1 MKCLVLAGGKGNSL
15 WPLSREKYPKQ
26 FMNMK
31 GNRSLFQETIARNI
45 PFCEEFLIVTNQ
57 DYHFIVEGQM
67 QVFQGVKYRCFLEDE
82 RKGTGPAISVVSM
95 LCNPS
100 EMLYVVTSDAMV
112 EIENYKEAVM
122 EGQRLAKDSAAVLFG
137 IRVKNEDSCLGYILS
152 SGNHVTTFKEKPHK
166 EDTVRLIEKNGMWNS
181 GNVLFVVRNFLKELQ
196 KIDPKFYLECENVSK
211 KLVGGT
217 RIVHIPWSEAVE
229 IPSVSIDHI
238 MWERSG
244 AVSVVHADYD
254 WDDIGNFDTILQWN
268 KEVRQNTIVENCTG
282 TEIINEAEN
291 KLVMVNDIDNA
302 LVVNTDD
309 AILITS
315 KSEAH
320 RRKRLIK
327 NHIQEYNE
335 FFENGRIR
343 YRSWG
348 TYENLTKGNG
358 YKVKKV
364 TLLPGK
370 SFRKHLHRFRS
381 EHWSVVQGIASVT
394 LEDTSKDYYPN
405 SSIFVPPGKLHCVS
419 NNTDKE
425 LVIIEVSI
433 GEELKEEDTVSM
445 DTGAVYHPSKY
456 DLLVKLEPVF
466 KDFLWGGDKLR
477 KVYHKQCDYDVIAE
491 SWEMS
496 AHPSGQSIIAEGRH
510 KGLLFGE
517 YLNMA
522 GREAWGWKCQA
533 FDKFPILIK
542 LIDAKENLSVQVH
555 PDDEYALRV
564 EGQYGKSEMWHIID
578 CDENA
583 CLYCGLK
590 EDVSREELESALKSG
605 KVLSL
610 LNKIIVKKGD
620 TFFIEAGSIHAI
632 GAGILLCEIQQN
644 SDVTYRL
651 YDYDREDSL
660 GKRRELH
667 IEQAIQVAD
676 FNWKEAGS
684 SSGFM
689 GAGETR
695 NKAKLLGE
703 CKYFKCLRYEFSEK
717 LNIENDES
725 SFKAFTFLE
734 GVGKIGYGEWELAF
748 KGGDSFFLCAG
759 KGTISISGT
768 GAVIVTQV

>member
-26 FMNMK
+26 FMNIK

-45 PFCEEFLIVTNQ
+45 PFCEEFLIITNQ

-100 EMLYVVTSDAMV
+100 EMLYVVTSDAMI
-112 EIENYKEAVM
+112 EIGNYKEAVM
-122 EGQRLAKDSAAVLFG
+122 NGQRLAKNSAAVLFG
-137 IRVKNEDSCLGYILS
+137 VRIKNEDSCLGYILS
-152 SGNHVTTFKEKPHK
+152 SGSHVTRFKEKPQK

-181 GNVLFVVRNFLKELQ
+181 GNALFVVRNFLKELQ
-196 KIDPKFYLECENVSK
+196 IIAPEFYLECENISK
-211 KLVGGT
+211 KLPGGT
-217 RIVHIPWSEAVE
+217 KIVHIPWREAVGL
-229 IPSVSIDHI
+229 PLVSIEHI
-238 MWERSG
+238 MWERSQ
-244 AVSVVHADYD
+244 AISVVHADYD
-254 WDDIGNFDTILQWN
+254 WDDIGNFETILQWN
-268 KEVRQNTIVENCTG
+268 KDVRQNTIVENCTG

-291 KLVMVNDIDNA
+291 KLVMVNDIDDA
-302 LVVNTDD
+302 FVVNTDD

-327 NHIQEYNE
+327 NHIQEYND

-381 EHWSVVQGIASVT
+381 EHWSVVQGIATVT
-394 LEDTSKDYYPN
+394 LEGASRDYYPN
-405 SSIFVPPGKLHCVS
+405 SSIFVPAGQLHCVS
-419 NNTDKE
+419 NNTEKE

-433 GEELKEEDTVSM
+433 GEEIKEEDTVSL
-445 DTGAVYHPSKY
+445 DIGVAYHSPKY
-456 DLLVKLEPVF
+456 DALVKLEPVF
-466 KDFLWGGDKLR
+466 KDFLWGGNKLR
-477 KVYHKQCDYDVIAE
+477 EVYHKQCDYDVIAE

-496 AHPSGQSIIAEGRH
+496 AHPSGQSIVAEGRH

-517 YLNMA
+517 YLKLA

-555 PDDEYALRV
+555 PDDDYALRV
-564 EGQYGKSEMWHIID
+564 EKQYGKNEMWHIID

-590 EDVSREELESALKSG
+590 KNVSRDELESALKSG
-605 KVLSL
+605 RILEL
-610 LNKIIVKKGD
+610 LNKIIVNKGD
-620 TFFIEAGSIHAI
+620 TFFIEAGTIHAI

-644 SDVTYRL
+644 SDITYRL
-651 YDYDREDSL
+651 YDYGRKDSF

-676 FNWKEAGS
+676 LNWKETAV
-684 SSGFM
+684 
-689 GAGETR
+689 TR
-695 NKAKLLGE
+695 NKSRILGE
-703 CKYFKCLRYEFSEK
+703 CKYFKCLRHEFSED
-717 LNIENDES
+717 LDIENDES
-725 SFKAFTFLE
+725 SFKAFTFLA
-734 GVGKIGYGEWELAF
+734 GSGKIGYGEQELTY
-748 KGGDSFFLCAG
+748 KGGDCFFLCAG
-759 KGTISISGT
+759 KGTISIRGT
-768 GAVIVTQV
+768 GTVLVTQV